1 MAAQEKARAYI
12 EKRLAA
18 AEALQR
24 DNVLG
29 SGASSA
35 RRRHGLRQSAAAS
48 LEAAAQGNERI
59 DSRFGMGGRPT
70 KAALLRRAGGGPLT
84 PTSATTPVQR
94 RYLPAVEFT
103 GVIEASLSD
112 PRPQQQTPLQQEE
125 RAATAAARS
134 RRPARPL
141 GLPRMHA
148 LTRSLPHC
156 DGGAPQPQSCNI
168 CGSGNLCTV
177 DCCRYC
183 GSLCDTVPRSKN
195 HAVLRQLVERYGRH
209 AASLGVGAEGAAVS
223 RSARGDRAEELL
235 TTLLDRLE
243 LMLLG
248 SAAGEGEGDRDNAL
262 RWSEELGLIGAPS
275 RSGQLHHRSQ
285 PPAFLQAA
293 PKGGSATGGAGDGVS
308 SSSSGGGASDASA
321 GYERPRFFYWD
332 GRDASDGVGLAGA
345 DPKGLRTLLVALL
358 LAPLDEPQQD
368 RALAELRLNART
380 RLLVRSAAARLGGME
395 AKRHWAT
402 VQDALA
408 RLGKND
414 IGALLLDLTGA
425 LVAAGKAAPAAAT
438 AAAPARVSLTAAS
451 PKAAAAGVAAPR
463 PVVSEQVQQVA
474 VPSVDMACGTRSEGD
489 ELQRAAVA
497 EGASRL
503 AGGAG
508 AKGML
513 GARAVLALL
522 DRAVVNSVGVP
533 LEAGNDDE
541 SRIAAH
547 ARAAAR
553 EAVADV
559 AATLSSPTAGGGGVM
574 GHCASL
580 AFLLRRL
587 QAVDDPENVLP
598 VPELQ
603 MPPPGLMG
611 GCLVMAEDPA
621 EACARTLLHGVT
633 DETRDALLHAWFHG
647 QELQVWIAENAPEL
661 LVKARNQVVLVRAKK
676 TEEEVA
682 EEEARKLELLEK
694 QAAAAGKVLRNRRS
708 LAARLTAFA
717 VGSGAG
723 GDDVHRESTVPPA
736 ARPRRMSR
744 APAPDPAAIAIARRA
759 SSLRRKP
766 QMHDASCQT
775 EEADGAGEWGDALPE
790 LKRGNNNATST
801 LMERLDRTRRKT
813 MRSDSPKK
821 KTRSKKKSQ
830 DLDNKVADFDWTIKQ
845 VLALF
850 EKRAEAEAA
859 IKASTRRGAG
869 ASAQGMADFVY
880 DDFIRQFGI
889 PALARRKMQELLEAL
904 DVHASND
911 NPIVA
916 CFLEV
921 LNDSAA
927 PPDGEEGG
935 DGGDGAAPREA
946 DLLANFVTDAI
957 LAVRE
962 EVATNVVFP
971 PEAGETRINWIAESR
986 SRKLLPLLFHGRWGL
1001 EGADKAAVVAAIKV
1015 QRTRGAGRWRLERHA
1030 GYQLA
1035 KTWRLSLL
1043 HFVQVVVTDFK
1054 RQLRAHPVSR
1064 GTMIREEED
1073 AMTRAVLGVAEG
1085 EEGEEEEEE
1094 DDDDDD
1100 DEDGGDE
1107 GTSGRGVNEN
1117 ELLISNSIFSSA
1129 NDECRALIRERCS
1142 LVHFDPGQ
1150 VIMRKGDP
1158 ADEMFIVKH
1167 GEVEVRVAVG
1177 GGGGVEKVVGTLS
1190 APDFFGESALME
1202 KGGRRTAT
1210 ISVPAAKR
1218 VTFSGG
1224 ELGAAG
1230 GGGGGGGGPP
1240 ARRSGVDLLK
1250 LTRAD
1255 FDEIMDANPAF
1266 QEELR
1271 ARNAGYIVI
1280 ERVPMFQG
1288 RGRAFTYVRGS
1299 SLARSLTRCFRG
1311 RSPARSLHRWPAGT
1325 PAHRGH
1331 AMLRSPCAAIW
1342 RPGATLVR
1350 TRVGSHQIES
1360 GSAPTHSRNHGSNSP
1375 HNQICTSHP
1384 RPRSLY
1390 PPPCACATADPSSPA
1405 LDAPSRQQQ

>member
-1 MAAQEKARAYI
+1 M
-12 EKRLAA
+12 
-18 AEALQR
+18 
-24 DNVLG
+24 
-29 SGASSA
+29 
-35 RRRHGLRQSAAAS
+35 H
-48 LEAAAQGNERI
+48 
-59 DSRFGMGGRPT
+59 
-70 KAALLRRAGGGPLT
+70 
-84 PTSATTPVQR
+84 
-94 RYLPAVEFT
+94 
-103 GVIEASLSD
+103 SLS
-112 PRPQQQTPLQQEE
+112 
-125 RAATAAARS
+125 
-134 RRPARPL
+134 
-141 GLPRMHA
+141 
-148 LTRSLPHC
+148 RSLPHG
-156 DGGAPQPQSCNI
+156 DGAAPQPQSCNI

-223 RSARGDRAEELL
+223 QAARGARAEELL
-235 TTLLDRLE
+235 ATLLDRLE

-262 RWSEELGLIGAPS
+262 RWSEELGLIGKAPE
-275 RSGQLHHRSQ
+275 RRGQLHHRSQ
-285 PPAFLQAA
+285 PPAFLQT
-293 PKGGSATGGAGDGVS
+293 TGGAGDGG
-308 SSSSGGGASDASA
+308 SSSSGGGGGAPDASA
-321 GYERPRFFYWD
+321 GYERPRFFYWQ
-332 GRDASDGVGLAGA
+332 GRDASEGVGLAGA

-358 LAPLDEPQQD
+358 LAPLGEAQQD
-368 RALAELRLNART
+368 RALTELRLNART
-380 RLLVRSAAARLGGME
+380 RLLVRGAAARLGGME

-414 IGALLLDLTGA
+414 VGALLLDLTGA
-425 LVAAGKAAPAAAT
+425 LVAAGKAAPTAPTT
-438 AAAPARVSLTAAS
+438 AAPVRAGLAAAS
-451 PKAAAAGVAAPR
+451 PKVAAPST
-463 PVVSEQVQQVA
+463 PVVSEQPVQQVE
-474 VPSVDMACGTRSEGD
+474 VPTGVDTACSTRSETD

-503 AGGAG
+503 AGGG
-508 AKGML
+508 AKGAS

-522 DRAVVNSVGVP
+522 DRAVLNSVGVP

-547 ARAAAR
+547 ARTAAR
-553 EAVADV
+553 EAAADV
-559 AATLSSPTAGGGGVM
+559 AATLSSPEAGGGGVM

-587 QAVDDPENVLP
+587 QADDDPENVLP

-611 GCLVMAEDPA
+611 GCLVAAEDPA

-647 QELQVWIAENAPEL
+647 QELQAWIAENAPEL
-661 LVKARNQVVLVRAKK
+661 ITKARSQVVLVRAKK

-694 QAAAAGKVLRNRRS
+694 QAAAAGKVLRNRKS

-717 VGSGAG
+717 VGSDAG
-723 GDDVHRESTVPPA
+723 GDDAHRESTVPPA
-736 ARPRRMSR
+736 FRPRRMSTNR
-744 APAPDPAAIAIARRA
+744 PSAPDPAAIAIARRA
-759 SSLRRKP
+759 SSMRRKP

-775 EEADGAGEWGDALPE
+775 TGETEGAGEWGDALPE
-790 LKRGNNNATST
+790 LKRGNATAT

-813 MRSDSPKK
+813 MRGDSPKK

-830 DLDNKVADFDWTIKQ
+830 DLDSKVADFDWTIKQ

-869 ASAQGMADFVY
+869 ASAGQGMADFVY

-904 DVHASND
+904 DVHASTD

-921 LNDSAA
+921 LNDSAPA
-927 PPDGEEGG
+927 QPDGEEVGGGG
-935 DGGDGAAPREA
+935 DDDSAAPREA

-957 LAVRE
+957 LAVRS

-986 SRKLLPLLFHGRWGL
+986 SRKLLPVLFHGRWGL

-1054 RQLRAHPVSR
+1054 RQLRARPVSR
-1064 GTMIREEED
+1064 GTMIRESQD
-1073 AMTRAVLGVAEG
+1073 AMTRAVSVVAEG
-1085 EEGEEEEEE
+1085 VEGEEE
-1094 DDDDDD
+1094 DDDDYDDD
-1100 DEDGGDE
+1100 DEGGDE
-1107 GTSGRGVNEN
+1107 GTPGRGVNEN

-1129 NDECRALIRERCS
+1129 NAECRALILERCS
-1142 LVHFDPGQ
+1142 LVHFDPGH

-1177 GGGGVEKVVGTLS
+1177 GSGGVEKVVGTLS

-1224 ELGAAG
+1224 DLGAAG

-1255 FDEIMDANPAF
+1255 FDKIMDANPAF

-1288 RGRAFTYVRGS
+1288 RGRAFTYVCGS
-1299 SLARSLTRCFRG
+1299 LLAHCFRARSLARFRASSMPCV
-1311 RSPARSLHRWPAGT
+1311 RACVRVCVHACCLAAPPAA
-1325 PAHRGH
+1325 
-1331 AMLRSPCAAIW
+1331 
-1342 RPGATLVR
+1342 RP
-1350 TRVGSHQIES
+1350 
-1360 GSAPTHSRNHGSNSP
+1360 
-1375 HNQICTSHP
+1375 P
-1384 RPRSLY
+1384 RPRHAAQSMCSKLAAWGNTGAH
-1390 PPPCACATADPSSPA
+1390 PRGFPSNRVRVGASPQ
-1405 LDAPSRQQQ
+1405 PQPRFQ